1 MDPIQPREAV
11 AAAIGV
17 EEIAPA
23 VARLTIANPPLN
35 VLTQAVR
42 REFGISFAGAQA
54 RRDLRCVI
62 FLAAENARSPR
73 APTCVNFRCA
83 STQRSRART
92 ARTRIA

>member
-1 MDPIQPREAV
+1 MDPIQPRV
-11 AAAIGV
+11 AAAAAIDV

-23 VARLTIANPPLN
+23 VTRVAIANPPLN

-42 REFGISFAGAQA
+42 RELGIFLAGAQE

-62 FLAAENARSPR
+62 FGSGER
-73 APTCVNFRCA
+73 AFSAGATCVNFHCV